1 MQDSQ
6 RIPLVDSPMTPE
18 MIALF
23 ARISSARGG
32 QVPNLYRALANSP
45 AVCGAW
51 LELFTQLRQKSV
63 VPPLLRELAMLR
75 IAVLNRAE
83 YEFAAHLPFARTAG
97 ASDTQLSALRQKE
110 LDFSVFSDDQ
120 RAVLRYADAMT
131 LDVQVSESI
140 VNDVNKEFNA
150 QGLLEITVIVAG
162 YNMVSR
168 VLEALTIPHDP

>member
-1 MQDSQ
+1 
-6 RIPLVDSPMTPE
+6 
-18 MIALF
+18 
-23 ARISSARGG
+23 
-32 QVPNLYRALANSP
+32 
-45 AVCGAW
+45 
-51 LELFTQLRQKSV
+51 
-63 VPPLLRELAMLR
+63 MLR